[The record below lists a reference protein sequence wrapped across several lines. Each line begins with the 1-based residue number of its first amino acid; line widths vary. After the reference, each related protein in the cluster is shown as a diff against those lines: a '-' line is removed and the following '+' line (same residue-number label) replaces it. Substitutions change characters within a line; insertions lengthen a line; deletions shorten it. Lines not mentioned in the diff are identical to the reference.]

1 MVCMASTT
9 IQVSQ
14 DLVQV
19 LKGRKLYDKE
29 SYEEVIWDLVEDTMA
44 LSEETM
50 TLLKQAEEDIKEG
63 RVFTHEEVK
72 ADIESGHILT

>member
-1 MVCMASTT
+1 MVAMVSTT

-50 TLLKQAEEDIKEG
+50 TLLKQAEKDIKEG

-72 ADIESGHILT
+72 AELGL